1 MVFTLGS
8 HSNENMCV
16 RSCGVEEYVCV
27 LVHSVHRETAA
38 DPSQGPH
45 PQIQRQSQV
54 GGNLI
59 NHILFLFFIY
69 TNTFRLSRQRQHW
82 QGKTP

>member
-8 HSNENMCV
+8 HSNENMCA

-54 GGNLI
+54 GGKCI
-59 NHILFLFFIY
+59 NQSHFICLFDFHKHI
-69 TNTFRLSRQRQHW
+69 
-82 QGKTP
+82 